1 MQKRILEK
9 VLLPFLKKKKKNT
22 THNCRVVMHPCLAVM
37 AEASNISST
46 QHSVMY
52 CTPYRTN
59 TMSPPLREDYLIS
72 FLQKLNYSG

>member
-1 MQKRILEK
+1 
-9 VLLPFLKKKKKNT
+9 
-22 THNCRVVMHPCLAVM
+22 MHPCLAVT

-46 QHSVMY
+46 QRSVMY